1 VINLFCKDL
10 DIMVERL
17 QARAL
22 RENRLD
28 DANLDTI
35 RNRLEVYEAETR
47 PVLDHYGDELVHII
61 DSTQSP
67 VLVLRDTLEVL
78 ANLEK

>member
-1 VINLFCKDL
+1 MCIRD
-10 DIMVERL
+10 R
-17 QARAL
+17 ARAL

-47 PVLDHYGDELVHII
+47 PVLDHYGDGLVHTI
-61 DSTQSP
+61 DSTQTP
-67 VLVLRDTLEVL
+67 VRVLRDVLEVL
-78 ANLEK
+78 AKLET